1 MQIILFWF
9 KCDWKHQAITIYNAD
24 YIYFDLVSN
33 KNYRTLIKNTRKY
46 IYIKKN
52 DPVI

>member
-9 KCDWKHQAITIYNAD
+9 KCNWKHQAITIYNAD

-33 KNYRTLIKNTRKY
+33 KNYRTLIKTLENTFTF
-46 IYIKKN
+46 KKN